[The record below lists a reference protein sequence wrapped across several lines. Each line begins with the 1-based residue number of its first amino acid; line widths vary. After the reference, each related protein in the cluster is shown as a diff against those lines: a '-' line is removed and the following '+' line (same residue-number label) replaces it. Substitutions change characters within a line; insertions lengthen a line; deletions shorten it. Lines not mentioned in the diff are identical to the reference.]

1 MLLEV
6 DQNQSGGVV
15 NRSGS
20 VDSYNVWLDDF
31 PLWLD
36 AFNLSKLI
44 NSKKKVYWS
53 GNTPYVLCTQNNNK
67 LDYKKG
73 NISLFELYIFF
84 SLFRFKSL
92 SRACTIQIKTVE
104 VWANRFS
111 VQHMHFLSLKP
122 KQSRQRRERERET
135 QACGGYYAWAHH
147 RHRPF
152 PPIFP
157 LFLVF
162 HSFSFVIFSLHL
174 STAINHLDQQLIP
187 LCFSIHIYIYQK
199 SLLVSVP
206 HFKYTHHSH
215 LTFRSTTHFYILSS
229 PKFIKS
235 SFSLSTEN
243 TQREKKN
250 ILFFPSD
257 ENAAKSSGLSLHR
270 SCCFGPCWS

>member
-53 GNTPYVLCTQNNNK
+53 GNTPYVLCMQNNNK

-122 KQSRQRRERERET
+122 KQSRQRRERERERNT
-135 QACGGYYAWAHH
+135 SMWGILRVGPPPTPTLSSHFPSFSSFPLIFLCYI
-147 RHRPF
+147 F
-152 PPIFP
+152 PPFI
-157 LFLVF
+157 
-162 HSFSFVIFSLHL
+162 
-174 STAINHLDQQLIP
+174 DG
-187 LCFSIHIYIYQK
+187 YQ
-199 SLLVSVP
+199 S
-206 HFKYTHHSH
+206 
-215 LTFRSTTHFYILSS
+215 R
-229 PKFIKS
+229 
-235 SFSLSTEN
+235 
-243 TQREKKN
+243 
-250 ILFFPSD
+250 D
-257 ENAAKSSGLSLHR
+257 
-270 SCCFGPCWS
+270 